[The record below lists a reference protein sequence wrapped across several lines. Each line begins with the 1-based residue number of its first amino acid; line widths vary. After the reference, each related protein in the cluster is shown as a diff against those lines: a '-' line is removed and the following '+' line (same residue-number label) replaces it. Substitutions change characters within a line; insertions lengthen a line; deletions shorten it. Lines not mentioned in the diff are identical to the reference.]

1 MSSTDIL
8 NNVQKKLDNN
18 KANDIVKNIETP
30 PTTPIKMNVPDN
42 PFMSG
47 DGSDD
52 IERDELTTKQHMMFQ
67 NYLKRNG
74 YKDFGEWWY
83 SEGREEVDEIYS
95 EAIMNNEK
103 ITLDGNI
110 SKWWNNYL
118 KNNLSQ
124 IIRQLKFIEIWGDT
138 LGTH

>member
-8 NNVQKKLDNN
+8 KNVQKKLDNN

-42 PFMSG
+42 PFISG
-47 DGSDD
+47 DGSDG
-52 IERDELTTKQHMMFQ
+52 IERDELTAKQHMMFM
-67 NYLKRNG
+67 NYLKRKD

-83 SEGREEVDEIYS
+83 SEGKEEVDEIYS

-124 IIRQLKFIEIWGDT
+124 IIRQLKFIQIWVGR
-138 LGTH
+138 

>member
-47 DGSDD
+47 DGSDG
-52 IERDELTTKQHMMFQ
+52 IETDELTAKQNMLFMD
-67 NYLKRNG
+67 YLKRNK
-74 YKDFGEWWY
+74 YKNFGEWWNA
-83 SEGREEVDEIYS
+83 EGKEQVGEIYS
-95 EAIMNNEK
+95 ETIMENDLGRDRDTWWIVWFRK
-103 ITLDGNI
+103 NI
-110 SKWWNNYL
+110 NS
-118 KNNLSQ
+118 
-124 IIRQLKFIEIWGDT
+124 IIDRLMYCDVCEDSIK
-138 LGTH
+138 

>member
-47 DGSDD
+47 DGSDG
-52 IERDELTTKQHMMFQ
+52 IERDELTTKQNMMFM

-74 YKDFGEWWY
+74 YKDFGHWWY
-83 SEGREEVDEIYS
+83 SEGKEEVDEIYS
-95 EAIMNNEK
+95 ETIMNNEK
-103 ITLDGNI
+103 ITDDGNI
-110 SKWWNNYL
+110 SNWWRNYL
-118 KNNLSQ
+118 QNNLSQ
-124 IIRQLKFIEIWGDT
+124 IIRQLKFMKDMGV
-138 LGTH
+138 LA